1 MIRVLVVEDEP
12 VAAEAHRAYV
22 ERTPGFAIAAVAGT
36 GAVALD
42 TLAHTPVD
50 LVLLD
55 MNLPDTHGLE
65 LCRLIRAARV
75 DVDVLAVTSARELAT
90 VRAAAGHGVVG
101 YLLKPFTYAALRDR
115 LTAYAEYRERLRAEG
130 DAAGQEDVDR
140 ALEGPRPQRPSPLP
154 KGMHR
159 QTLDAVVAALRAAD
173 GLSAAEAAGDLGT
186 SRITARRYLEY
197 LADAGL
203 ATRTPR
209 YGGVG
214 RPETEYRWR

>member
-1 MIRVLVVEDEP
+1 VIRVLVVEDEP

-22 ERTPGFAIAAVAGT
+22 ERTPGFALAAVAGT
-36 GAVALD
+36 GALALD
-42 TLAHTPVD
+42 ALARTRVD

-55 MNLPDTHGLE
+55 MNLPDTHGVE

-101 YLLKPFTYAALRDR
+101 YLLKPFTYSALRDR
-115 LTAYAEYRERLRAEG
+115 LMAYADYRERLRAG
-130 DAAGQEDVDR
+130 GHAVGQEDVDR
-140 ALEGPRPQRPSPLP
+140 ALEGPRPQRQAALP

-159 QTLDAVVAALRAAD
+159 QTLDGVVAALRAA
-173 GLSAAEAAGDLGT
+173 GGMSAAEAAGDLGT

>member
-1 MIRVLVVEDEP
+1 MISVLVVEDEAA
-12 VAAEAHRAYV
+12 AAEAHRTYV
-22 ERTPGFAIAAVAGT
+22 DRTRGFVTAAVAGT

-42 TLAHTPVD
+42 TLSRTAVD

-65 LCRLIRAARV
+65 LCRRIRAARI
-75 DVDVLAVTSARELAT
+75 DVDVLAVTSARELTT

-115 LTAYAEYRERLRAEG
+115 LTAYADYREALSTHG

-140 ALEGPRPQRPSPLP
+140 AMEGPRPQRQAPLP
-154 KGMHR
+154 KGLHR
-159 QTLDAVVAALRAAD
+159 QTLEAVVVALRAAG
-173 GLSAAEAAGDLGT
+173 GLSAAETAGGTGT

-197 LADAGL
+197 LADTGL

>member
-12 VAAEAHRAYV
+12 VAAEAHRTYV
-22 ERTPGFAIAAVAGT
+22 DRTPGFVTAAVAGT

-42 TLAHTPVD
+42 ALSRIAVD

-55 MNLPDTHGLE
+55 MNLPDTHGVE
-65 LCRLIRAARV
+65 LCRRIRAARL

-90 VRAAAGHGVVG
+90 VRAAAAHGVVG

-115 LTAYAEYRERLRAEG
+115 LAAYADYRDRLHGGG
-130 DAAGQEDVDR
+130 DATGQDDVDR
-140 ALEGPRPQRPSPLP
+140 ALEGPRPQRPAALP
-154 KGMHR
+154 KGMHP

-173 GLSAAEAAGDLGT
+173 GVSAAETATGMGT

-197 LADAGL
+197 LAEAGL
-203 ATRTPR
+203 VTRTPR
-209 YGGVG
+209 YGGAG